1 MEIYRDASQ
10 SIENRVEDLLARMTL
25 DEKIAQLQSVW
36 SHSLIKKHQLFSHDK
51 AKKLLKYG
59 IGQVTRPAGGN
70 NFELPELTEFVNQ
83 VQRFLVEETRL
94 GIPAM
99 FHEECLMGWQAKG
112 GTIFPQAIGLASTWE
127 PELIEIMTKT
137 IRTQLK
143 YANIHQGLAP
153 VLDVAR
159 DPRWGR
165 TEETYGED
173 PYLVAA
179 MGKAYIRGLQGDDL
193 KNGVAATIKHFA
205 GYSAP
210 QGGLNWAPANIAVR
224 EFREVF
230 LFPFEVAVREARVLA
245 VMNAYHEID
254 GIPCV
259 ASRQLFTEILRNE
272 WGFDG
277 IVVSDYEAIN
287 TLCEYHQIAN
297 DKLEAARLAL
307 EAGIDIELPEMDCYS
322 NGMKK
327 AIESGLISEKVVAE
341 AVFRILKIKFLLGI
355 FENPYIENKGKN
367 VIEQPVHRKFAL
379 ELARKSIVLLK
390 NDGHL
395 LPLKKTLK
403 KIAVIGPNADS
414 WRNQLGDYSYPTIVE
429 FVEVMKAKDKKKN
442 ANVENLPN
450 RTVQVVTILEGIKSK
465 LTDQTEILYAKGC
478 SILGESKDGFEEA
491 VNITKEADVAI
502 VVVGDKSGFVPG
514 CTCGEEC
521 DRAELNLP
529 GIQEDLIKAI
539 HATGTPVVLILVNGR
554 PNTLEWISKNI
565 PAVIEAWLP
574 GEEGGNALADVIFG
588 DFNPGGKLPI
598 TFPAKVGQIPI
609 YYRHKP
615 SAQRS
620 HRWTDYVD
628 SAAQPLFPFGHG
640 LSYTKFKYS
649 GLKISPKEVSIAG
662 KVKIS
667 VEVKNAGS
675 VKGEEVVQLYIHDR
689 LASVTRP
696 VKELKGFKRI
706 ALEAGKKQHVQFELS
721 TDLLAFYDSE
731 MKLVVEPGEFEVMIG
746 NSSEDIRLTGKFY
759 VISDTRE
766 IHGKRDY
773 LSIVTCS

>member
-1 MEIYRDASQ
+1 MEIYQDASQ
-10 SIENRVEDLLARMTL
+10 SIENRVEDLLAKMTL

-36 SHSLIKKHQLFSHDK
+36 GNSLIKKHQFFSKDK
-51 AKKLLKYG
+51 AKKLLKHG
-59 IGQVTRPAGGN
+59 IGQITRPAGETN
-70 NFELPELTEFVNQ
+70 LNLPELVEFVNQ

-112 GTIFPQAIGLASTWE
+112 ATIFPQAIGLASTWE
-127 PELIEIMTKT
+127 PELIETMTKT
-137 IRTQLK
+137 IRIQLK
-143 YANIHQGLAP
+143 SINVHQGLAP

-179 MGKAYIRGLQGDDL
+179 MGKAYISGLQGDDL
-193 KNGVAATIKHFA
+193 KNGIAATIKHFA
-205 GYSAP
+205 GYSAS
-210 QGGLNWAPANIAVR
+210 QGGLNWAPAHIPAR

-287 TLCEYHQIAN
+287 TLCEYHRIAK

-307 EAGIDIELPEMDCYS
+307 EAGIDIELPEIDCY
-322 NGMKK
+322 NNELKK
-327 AIESGLISEKVVAE
+327 AIYTGLISEKAISE
-341 AVFRILKIKFLLGI
+341 AVFRILKIKFMLGI
-355 FENPYIENKGKN
+355 FEDPYIENKGKN
-367 VIEQPVHRKFAL
+367 VIDQPVHRKFAL
-379 ELARKSIVLLK
+379 ELARKSIVLLR
-390 NDGHL
+390 NNGRL
-395 LPLKKTLK
+395 LPLKKNLK
-403 KIAVIGPNADS
+403 KIAVIGPNADN
-414 WRNQLGDYSYPTIVE
+414 WRNLLGDYSYPTILE
-429 FVEVMKAKDKKKN
+429 FRKIMKAKEKDIDI
-442 ANVENLPN
+442 ENLPN
-450 RTVQVVTILEGIKSK
+450 PTVQIVTILEGIKSR
-465 LTDQTEILYAKGC
+465 LTDQTDILYAKGC
-478 SILGESKDGFEEA
+478 SILGETKDGFEEA
-491 VNITKEADVAI
+491 VNLAREADVAI
-502 VVVGDKSGFVPG
+502 VVVGEKSGFVPG
-514 CTCGEEC
+514 CTCGEER

-529 GIQEDLIKAI
+529 GVQEDLVKAV
-539 HATGTPVVLILVNGR
+539 HATGTPIVLILVNGR

-565 PAVIEAWLP
+565 PAMIEAWLP
-574 GEEGGNALADVIFG
+574 GEEGGNAIADVIFG
-588 DFNPGGKLPI
+588 NFNPGGKLPM
-598 TFPAKVGQIPI
+598 TFPVKEGQIPI
-609 YYRHKP
+609 YYCHKP

-620 HRWTDYVD
+620 HCWVNYVD
-628 SAAQPLFPFGHG
+628 STSQPLFPFGHG
-640 LSYTKFKYS
+640 LSYTKFKYTR
-649 GLKISPKEVSIAG
+649 LKISSKKVSIAG

-667 VEVKNAGS
+667 VEVQNTGS

-706 ALEAGKKQHVQFELS
+706 TLEAGKRQQVQFELS
-721 TDLLAFYDSE
+721 TDLLAFYDLN
-731 MKLVVEPGEFEVMIG
+731 MRLIVEPGEFEVMIG
-746 NSSEDIRLTGKFY
+746 SSSEDIRLTGTFKVVGETR
-759 VISDTRE
+759 VIQGRRE
-766 IHGKRDY
+766 YFSK
-773 LSIVTCS
+773 VTAL